1 VKGDEMRRPSVS
13 NRRGSRRSSR
23 LGLPNGTTPWSGSKP
38 GDEEDLILFQEVL
51 NEALKTPEIVDA
63 TRRAVGVDA
72 EYLGKMAERSR
83 QTLWPSADKER
94 QLVLLLKKELQQ
106 RRLRLRDPILRI
118 LYELNTAPELRGIL
132 AIAGI
137 LSIAVSF
144 GSNLSRSG
152 MASGWNRVLFYT
164 GIAILFLAL
173 VRRINRYAKVK
184 MRRLVRSRARRVW
197 AAFTGSAMILLAIIR
212 SNHLSQFRWANWLLP
227 IAILVVDGIV
237 LINSVD
243 SEESKEE
250 ESKEEESRGKTE
262 KPSTGV
268 E

>member
-1 VKGDEMRRPSVS
+1 MRRPSVS

-23 LGLPNGTTPWSGSKP
+23 LGLPNGTTPRSGSKA
-38 GDEEDLILFQEVL
+38 GDEGNDEEDLILFQEML

-63 TRRAVGVDA
+63 TRRAAGVDA
-72 EYLGKMAERSR
+72 EYLRKMAERSR

-106 RRLRLRDPILRI
+106 RRLRLRDPVLRI

-144 GSNLSRSG
+144 GSNLFRSG
-152 MASGWNRVLFYT
+152 MASGWNRVLFYA

-197 AAFTGSAMILLAIIR
+197 AVFTGSAMILLAIIR

-227 IAILVVDGIV
+227 IAIIVVDGIV

-243 SEESKEE
+243 NEESKEE